1 MTEADTGSDNRG
13 PLAASAGGVGV
24 DPTRPVREGEEI
36 DAERLAA
43 WLAIEL
49 PEELRPAFA
58 GSLVIEQFPSGHSN
72 LTYLVRGQAAGGSSA
87 ELVLRRPPFGNQVK
101 SAHDM
106 GREARVLE
114 KLRGH
119 YDKAPRVHARC
130 DSDEVLGAPF
140 YVMERMRGT
149 ILRRKAPV
157 GVSLDEDVLA
167 RLGEAFVDALV
178 ELHEVDWR
186 AAGFGEIARPE
197 GYVERQ
203 VSGWA
208 KRYEAARTDDVPDV
222 ERAAAWLASHL
233 PESPPAVLLHNDFKY
248 DNLVLDPAEL
258 SHIVGVL
265 DWEMSTVGDPLMDLG
280 TALAYWVEPS
290 DAAPLQQFTFGPTN
304 LPGSPSRRELAE
316 RYAERRGLSL
326 EALRF
331 YYCFALFKN
340 AVVAQQIYARYQKG
354 LTQDPRFGAMIFGVR
369 LLGEAAVRTIDSGEI

>member
-1 MTEADTGSDNRG
+1 MTEPDTGSDKAG
-13 PLAASAGGVGV
+13 LFAARSELGAL
-24 DPTRPVREGEEI
+24 DPTRPVRPGEEL
-36 DAERLAA
+36 DADRLAA
-43 WLAIEL
+43 WLAGAL
-49 PEELRPAFA
+49 PEELRASFA
-58 GSLVIEQFPSGHSN
+58 APLVIEQFPSGHSN
-72 LTYLVRGQAAGGSSA
+72 LTYLVRGGGGA
-87 ELVLRRPPFGNQVK
+87 ELVLRRPPFGNQVR

-114 KLRGH
+114 LLRGH

-130 DSDEVLGAPF
+130 DTDEVLGAPF
-140 YVMERMRGT
+140 YVMERLRGT
-149 ILRRKAPV
+149 ILRRKAPP
-157 GVSLDEDVLA
+157 GVTLDEATLA
-167 RLGEAFVDALV
+167 KLGEAFVDALV

-197 GYVERQ
+197 GYVGRQ

-208 KRYEAARTDDVPDV
+208 RRYEAARTDEVPDI

-233 PESPPAVLLHNDFKY
+233 PDSPPPVLLHNDFKY

-258 SHIVGVL
+258 SRVVGVL

-280 TALAYWVEPS
+280 TALAYWVEPG

-316 RYAERRGLSL
+316 RYADQRGLSL

-340 AVVAQQIYARYQKG
+340 AVVAQQIYARFKKG
-354 LTQDPRFGAMIFGVR
+354 LTEDPRFGAMIFGVR
-369 LLGEAAVRTIDSGEI
+369 LLGDAAVRTIESGEI